1 MNIFQLINNNV
12 VVSAEVLT
20 IPHFNKIWK
29 ADKSKDKNDA
39 YKQFTYIY
47 HKSDY
52 NSPYSNFPEDKKEE
66 MIKADILGDKN
77 FNPSNEVIEAV
88 EKYKQLQET
97 PLQRLLQAVKNK
109 VDDIATYLEGTS
121 IDDDNIKTIMDAFG
135 KISTTVS
142 NFDKLQQAVEKEKEQ
157 SNTRIRGDKQ
167 VNSDYNE

>member
-1 MNIFQLINNNV
+1 MKIFELVQNNV
-12 VVSAEVLT
+12 IVSAENLT
-20 IPHFNKIWK
+20 IPAFTTIWNR
-29 ADKSKDKNDA
+29 DKSKDK
-39 YKQFTYIY
+39 KQAFKEFTYIY

-66 MIKADILGDKN
+66 MIKADILGDKDYKA
-77 FNPSNEVIEAV
+77 SKEVIEAV

-109 VDDIATYLEGTS
+109 VDDIATYLEATT
-121 IDDDNIKTIMDAFG
+121 IDDENIKIVLDAFG

-157 SNTRIRGDKQ
+157 SNSRVRGDKI